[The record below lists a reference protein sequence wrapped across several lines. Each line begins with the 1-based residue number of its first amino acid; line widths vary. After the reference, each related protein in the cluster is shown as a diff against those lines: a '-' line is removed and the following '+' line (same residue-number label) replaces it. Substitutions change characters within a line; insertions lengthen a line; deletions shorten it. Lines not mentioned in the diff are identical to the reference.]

1 MYLEFS
7 PRAEFVDRLGITR
20 RVALCSLIGQQEFFE
35 RITEIASLLGGADA
49 GESWQELY
57 TKSDRFQFLSKR
69 CLELNGIDPEWLTLN
84 DLEPLLIGQEDDPGW
99 LVTLNTP
106 KPAEGKE
113 KGQKDSASLAEI
125 VAAIGSMTGSIE
137 EGLRLVATLPA
148 PVLLEILE
156 ARVDQ
161 TRSPEEKQKADFKK
175 RKPDLLKALKE
186 VQERHKAEYL
196 AGMDDGSQHDSG
208 DPAQPQ

>member
-1 MYLEFS
+1 MYLDFS

-35 RITEIASLLGGADA
+35 RITEIAALLGDADA

-84 DLEPLLIGQEDDPGW
+84 DLGPLLIGQEDEPGW
-99 LVTLNTP
+99 LVALNTP

-113 KGQKDSASLAEI
+113 KGQKDGASLAEI
-125 VAAIGSMTGSIE
+125 VSAIGSMTGSIE
-137 EGLRLVATLPA
+137 EGLRLVAALPA

-161 TRSPEEKQKADFKK
+161 TRSPEEKQKADFEKH
-175 RKPDLLKALKE
+175 KPDLVKGLQE
-186 VQERHKAEYL
+186 IQERRKSEHL
-196 AGMDDGSQHDSG
+196 AGMDDGT
-208 DPAQPQ
+208 